1 MEKSTT
7 VILNNDDVDK
17 KLARI
22 AFQIIEQYYDD
33 KELLIVGISKN
44 GFLLAQKIYPLV
56 KKELS
61 TINIQLIELT
71 INKRYPLKNDIVL
84 LPNTS
89 MNNKK
94 VVLIDD
100 VLNSGKTLM
109 HAASFLLNQDIKK
122 MNTVVLVDRRH
133 RNFPIKADF
142 VGLTLS
148 TTIQE
153 HINVEILENKILV
166 YLE

>member
-7 VILNNDDVDK
+7 VILNNDDVEK

-22 AFQIIEQYYDD
+22 AFQIIEQYYEDR
-33 KELLIVGISKN
+33 ELLIVGISKN
-44 GFLLAQKIYPLV
+44 GFLLAQKIYSLIQ
-56 KKELS
+56 KDLS
-61 TINIQLIELT
+61 SIKIQLIELQ
-71 INKRYPLKNDIVL
+71 INKRNPLKNDILL

-89 MNNKK
+89 FNNKK
-94 VVLIDD
+94 IVLIDD

-109 HAASFLLNQDIKK
+109 HAASFLLKQDIKK
-122 MNTVVLVDRRH
+122 LNTVVLVDRRH

-153 HINVEILENKILV
+153 HINVEISQNKISV
-166 YLE
+166 FLE